1 MQDQKNVVCPSPTPP
16 SSLSSSSRRKK
27 RPHRYSEQ
35 EESPSSSQ
43 AQRPPPHKTRASP
56 RAQKL
61 AVQKIHSLRLAA
73 DGVEEVL
80 IEWKGYPMKDATWE
94 PVNSTDCPLLLM
106 EFLKSQ
112 KASAPS
118 HSTSTSA
125 PLQACA
131 LDSPPLVSQSRRVRK
146 RKQVLVEAT
155 GLTGMSQNNSPA
167 STLPTPTITLS
178 HSHNNNN
185 ITTIQPLSSAI
196 NENNLS
202 PTPTTHSLSPITVQ
216 ARSRPKPH
224 KALLPFPPGLP
235 IPSPSSSSAALPIP
249 DPVATFVTAPPLEK
263 LIAPSFTEIPSFPDI
278 LPFLQKTIISAQKI
292 PSTSPAGWK
301 EIVKVAWSKELN
313 RLSHLFHHSLSNPSP
328 MNLFL
333 AVFNFV
339 IAPGVVLGPY
349 FKPSSN
355 SRSDSID
362 ASVHAAL
369 NKIMLG
375 QDQKAFKLLC
385 SNGVAKINTETVRA
399 LKELH
404 PERKEALLLPSSN
417 LTQLTVDASFVEK
430 RLFVKAG
437 DQNITKDVFGWA
449 PWLFQACRGEKQ
461 GFFQSL
467 VNFSCFL
474 ANNSKLFPTVCAE
487 LISGGA
493 VTPLHKLGPDER
505 KLREETLLPPKLRPI
520 NSGSMLAKIVLSA
533 VIASPAGQRAA
544 ERVAPFQLSLGTSRG
559 VDKLIHICR
568 AAHGNKWL
576 VGKNDYENGFNSL
589 SRQHMLNNHSA
600 LFPESTDVF
609 NFFYGVVSPV
619 FLIDDSQEFC
629 MLQSEQ
635 GSRQGCTAGT
645 EGFCFGIHPVLL
657 ELQKRYPDFEF
668 RVLTDDVIPLVPP
681 PSSNS
686 PDCWQLLFIRYSNFL
701 RDIKELSFGLGLKL
715 NLSKGALLLPVDAP
729 LPTPE
734 VRALFPVEFEFRQD
748 GMRIAGSPVGTDAF
762 IQSFISAKITEA
774 TGKLA
779 AIKLLGKKSPRAAHR
794 LITVCASK
802 LLSFLASTVPP
813 SLSLPLL
820 SEFDAEVEK
829 TFFDIVSPTFNAC
842 SRVRFDRARLK
853 ASLPVPFGC
862 GLTKAAD
869 QAATAWWTS
878 VAACLQD
885 PLLFKLRDG
894 LARFADG
901 AWAAVIS
908 LHGGSSSKHWSE
920 VKHLYPD
927 SAQGLLN
934 GTRYSPLST
943 HIDKTNH
950 ISLKTASKIKIES
963 YHKLNAPSLLSDPNN
978 SLTPSDVI
986 HASCRSFSGS
996 IFRESL
1002 KGSDQTLHF
1011 GPSEYI
1017 NYCRFFLGLPPAIT
1031 IGEAKEQAGFDYP
1044 IQRCLAT
1051 HSGTCPFLDASADH
1065 ASSGCPATLL
1075 ARSHKHRNIMRV
1087 IVRAAQEAGL
1097 SSRCEP
1103 DTHSLLLG
1111 EFSKADCRRVFPK
1124 AASKAY
1130 KAAFEKLSQATD
1142 FIASASCSLSPEEK
1156 QHLIQTQ
1163 IDLLPIHK
1171 GDVTGLRVDVCL
1183 ENMETG
1189 ETKWIDTSAVHTTCT
1204 TYQDK
1209 ELKAI
1214 VKRNLSAAVADLHK
1228 LPDVLQ
1234 HDPSPTLLDREA
1246 FKTEKYS
1253 RLLMMARKQHTDGKR
1268 NCLPSFVPFIVSDF
1282 GEISPAAADLQE
1294 WLVDQ
1299 YRKKCAKQG
1308 SRADGYTTCV
1318 LVKQFRHKLKIGV
1331 QLAIAAGLG
1340 SMIQSAGQPWAGI
1353 GPA

>member
-1 MQDQKNVVCPSPTPP
+1 M
-16 SSLSSSSRRKK
+16 
-27 RPHRYSEQ
+27 
-35 EESPSSSQ
+35 EE
-43 AQRPPPHKTRASP
+43 KTGI
-56 RAQKL
+56 L
-61 AVQKIHSLRLAA
+61 
-73 DGVEEVL
+73 
-80 IEWKGYPMKDATWE
+80 
-94 PVNSTDCPLLLM
+94 
-106 EFLKSQ
+106 
-112 KASAPS
+112 
-118 HSTSTSA
+118 
-125 PLQACA
+125 
-131 LDSPPLVSQSRRVRK
+131 
-146 RKQVLVEAT
+146 
-155 GLTGMSQNNSPA
+155 QNNSTT
-167 STLPTPTITLS
+167 SSLPLS
-178 HSHNNNN
+178 HSLD
-185 ITTIQPLSSAI
+185 ITTTILPSI
-196 NENNLS
+196 NQHTPS
-202 PTPTTHSLSPITVQ
+202 PPPTTFSPSPIT
-216 ARSRPKPH
+216 PT
-224 KALLPFPPGLP
+224 LPFPPGLP
-235 IPSPSSSSAALPIP
+235 IPSRATLPIS
-249 DPVATFVTAPPLEK
+249 DPVVTFVTSTPLEK
-263 LIAPSFTEIPSFPDI
+263 LIPPCFTEIPSFSEI
-278 LPFLQKTIISAQKI
+278 LPFLQEIIISARKI

-301 EIVKVAWSKELN
+301 EVVKVAWNKELN
-313 RLSHLFHHSLSNPSP
+313 RLSLLLHHSLSNPTP
-328 MNLFL
+328 INLFL
-333 AVFNFV
+333 AVFNFI

-349 FKPSSN
+349 FKSPSS
-355 SRSDSID
+355 SRSESID
-362 ASVHAAL
+362 AAVQAAL
-369 NKIMLG
+369 NKTMLG

-385 SNGVAKINTETVRA
+385 SNGVAKINAETVRT
-399 LKELH
+399 LRELH
-404 PERKEALLLPSSN
+404 PERKEDLFLPSSN
-417 LTQLTVDASFVEK
+417 LTQLTVDAGFVTK
-430 RLFVKAG
+430 RLFTKAG
-437 DQNITKDVFGWA
+437 DQNIAKDVFGWA

-461 GFFQSL
+461 GFLQSL
-467 VNFSCFL
+467 VDFSCFL
-474 ANNSKLFPTVCAE
+474 ANNPKLFPTICAK

-505 KLREETLLPPKLRPI
+505 KWREDTLLPPKLRPI
-520 NSGSMLAKIVLSA
+520 NSGSMLAKIILSA

-559 VDKLIHICR
+559 AEKLIHLCR
-568 AAHGNKWL
+568 AAHGSSWL

-589 SRQHMLNNHSA
+589 SRQHMLNNHSR
-600 LFPESTDVF
+600 LFPESTDIF
-609 NFFYGVVSPV
+609 NFFYGVDSPI
-619 FLIDDSQEFC
+619 FLIDDHLEIC

-645 EGFCFGIHPVLL
+645 EGFCFGIHPVLV
-657 ELQKRYPDFEF
+657 ELQKRYPEFEL
-668 RVLTDDVIPLVPP
+668 RVLTDDVVPLVPP
-681 PSSNS
+681 PASNS
-686 PDCWQLLFIRYSNFL
+686 PDCWQHLFVRYAHFL
-701 RDIKELSFGLGLKL
+701 RDTQELSADIGLKL

-734 VRALFPVEFEFRQD
+734 VRALFPVEFAFHQD

-762 IQSFISAKITEA
+762 VQSFVSAKISEA

-779 AIKLLGKKSPRAAHR
+779 AIGLLGKKSPRAAHR
-794 LITVCASK
+794 LITACASK

-813 SLSLPLL
+813 NLSLPLL

-829 TFFDIVSPTFNAC
+829 TFFDIVSPTFNTC
-842 SRVRFDRARLK
+842 SCARFDRARLK
-853 ASLPVPFGC
+853 VALPVPFGC
-862 GLTKAAD
+862 GLTKASD
-869 QAATAWWTS
+869 QAATAWWAS

-894 LARFADG
+894 LTRFADG

-920 VKHLYPD
+920 VKHLYPE

-934 GTRYSPLST
+934 GTRYSPLNT
-943 HIDKTNH
+943 HLDKTNH
-950 ISLKTASKIKIES
+950 IALKTASKIKIEA
-963 YHKLNAPSLLSDPNN
+963 YHKLTALPLISDPNN

-1002 KGSDQTLHF
+1002 KGSDQTLNF
-1011 GPSEYI
+1011 GPTEYI
-1017 NYCRFFLGLPPAIT
+1017 NFCRFFLGLPPAIT
-1031 IGEAKEQAGFDYP
+1031 IGEAKEQEGFDYP
-1044 IQRCLAT
+1044 IQRCLTT

-1065 ASSGCPATLL
+1065 ASSGCPATFY
-1075 ARSHKHRNIMRV
+1075 ARSQKHRNIMRV
-1087 IVRAAQEAGL
+1087 LVRAAQEAGL

-1130 KAAFEKLSQATD
+1130 KTAFEKLSQATD
-1142 FIASASCSLSPEEK
+1142 FISSPSCSLSSEEK
-1156 QHLIQTQ
+1156 QNLIQTQ

-1171 GDVTGLRVDVCL
+1171 GDVTGLRIDVCL

-1189 ETKWIDTSAVHTTCT
+1189 ETKWIDTSAVHTSCA

-1214 VKRNLSAAVADLHK
+1214 AKRNLSAAVADLHK

-1268 NCLPSFVPFIVSDF
+1268 SCLPSFVPFIVSDF
-1282 GEISPAAADLQE
+1282 GELSPAAADLQE

-1299 YRKKCAKQG
+1299 YKKKCATQG

-1340 SMIQSAGQPWAGI
+1340 SMIQTAGQPWVGI